1 MSNVIGMP
9 LIALSLPNPWDVYCG
24 TCGHP
29 VKVRAAH
36 TAEPT
41 AAPAHGQAQWGRVGD
56 NPTTVMPSR
65 RLASAP
71 VLSGTFLAIAWGAGL
86 YRDLVAHAM
95 ARGVTGRRR
104 PRPRRD
110 YGGPGSGAMWD
121 GSRSAWW
128 ESARPAGGSAATGSG
143 DMRIRVAN
151 RRRRVLCGLHRRP
164 LLPRPRPATAP
175 SRPSHCRPARRV
187 SCLLRVGLVIGACP
201 PFVSTGTAAG
211 FGHPGPE
218 PGWVEPRA
226 GRCLAPPGGELGLYS
241 TQVRGPDP
249 LSYAF
254 SQLGSML

>member
-1 MSNVIGMP
+1 MP

-41 AAPAHGQAQWGRVGD
+41 AAPAHGQAQWGGGGQPHDRDAVPAAGERTGSQRHVPGYCLGSGAVPGSRSARD
-56 NPTTVMPSR
+56 GSWGNRTAQATTAP
-65 RLASAP
+65 RLRW
-71 VLSGTFLAIAWGAGL
+71 T
-86 YRDLVAHAM
+86 R
-95 ARGVTGRRR
+95 
-104 PRPRRD
+104 
-110 YGGPGSGAMWD
+110 SGAMWD

-226 GRCLAPPGGELGLYS
+226 GRCLAPPGGELGLYG

>member
-1 MSNVIGMP
+1 MRASGKGP
-9 LIALSLPNPWDVYCG
+9 CCAYRRTYGSTGPWPGSMGEGGGQPHDRDAVPAAGERTGSQRHVPGYCLG
-24 TCGHP
+24 SGAVP
-29 VKVRAAH
+29 GSRSARDGSWGNW
-36 TAEPT
+36 TAQATT
-41 AAPAHGQAQWGRVGD
+41 AP
-56 NPTTVMPSR
+56 
-65 RLASAP
+65 RLRW
-71 VLSGTFLAIAWGAGL
+71 T
-86 YRDLVAHAM
+86 R
-95 ARGVTGRRR
+95 
-104 PRPRRD
+104 
-110 YGGPGSGAMWD
+110 SGAMWD